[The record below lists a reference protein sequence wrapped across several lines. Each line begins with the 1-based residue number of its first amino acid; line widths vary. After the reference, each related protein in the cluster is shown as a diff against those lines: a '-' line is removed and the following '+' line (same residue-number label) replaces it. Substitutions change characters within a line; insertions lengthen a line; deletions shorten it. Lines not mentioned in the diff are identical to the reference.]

1 MSTVVT
7 TDKHAVEAILGR
19 MGELA
24 ALPHVVFQVID
35 AANDPNAP
43 AAAIERA
50 VTVDPGFAAK
60 LLMEANSATFGE
72 YARVSSIREAVMR
85 LGFTAVRNLALAV
98 GTFDLF
104 VGRTDAESL
113 RRRAWWK
120 TSVDTALLA
129 KCLAHR
135 TKAGKPDDAY
145 TAGLLHLV
153 GKTLLDRCGGVP
165 YTRVYE
171 LAKHRNEPEFEAE
184 RHIYGAHYGLVGE
197 AAGLHWGFP
206 RSIASA
212 MNPVDPPIFVE
223 GAEPEALRAL
233 VAFAASI
240 VSNVGEVPEWT
251 LEILGV
257 SPDDLPTLINEA
269 TQVIAPARQR
279 LAS

>member
-1 MSTVVT
+1 MSTIQAN
-7 TDKHAVEAILGR
+7 DKHAVEAILAR

-24 ALPHVVFQVID
+24 ALPHVVFQVIE

-50 VTVDPGFAAK
+50 VTVDPGFAAR
-60 LLMEANSATFGE
+60 LLTEANSATYGQL
-72 YARVSSIREAVMR
+72 ARISSIREAVMR
-85 LGFTAVRNLALAV
+85 LGFNTVRNLALAV

-120 TSVDTALLA
+120 ASVDTALHA

-135 TKAGKPDDAY
+135 TQKAKPDDAY

-165 YTRVYE
+165 YGKVVE
-171 LAKHRNEPEFEAE
+171 LAKQRREPEHVAE
-184 RHIYGAHYGLVGE
+184 THIYGAHSGVIGQ
-197 AAGLHWGFP
+197 AAAEHWGFP
-206 RSIASA
+206 PSIAHA
-212 MNPVDPPIFVE
+212 MNAIDPPE
-223 GAEPEALRAL
+223 EPDVLRAI
-233 VAFAASI
+233 VALAAW
-240 VSNVGEVPEWT
+240 VAADGGELPAWA
-251 LEILGV
+251 LEILEV
-257 SPDDLPTLINEA
+257 SSDDLPTLIGEA
-269 TQVIAPARQR
+269 SSATVSARQR